1 MNLNSEN
8 EKVLV
13 IGGGNFGT
21 CLAFHLA
28 GKGKK
33 VVIFDR
39 STEVVE
45 GINKEHRN
53 LKYLPQYLL
62 PLNIRATSEVADI
75 DFSNM
80 SHAIIV
86 IPVQAIASVLRDFS
100 KTPLVNIPLICASK
114 GIDISSKMFPLDIIK
129 AEFGEKAFL
138 NASILSGPSF
148 AVEVMEKQPTAVAI
162 ASYNPAS
169 ALSAQALLH
178 DPFFRIYTSPDPKG
192 LEVAGALKNV
202 VAIAAGACVGFGFQ
216 VNTMAALI
224 TRGLAEMARF
234 GQALG
239 AQKQTFMGL
248 SGVGDLF
255 LTCTSEKS
263 RNYSTGFHLAK
274 GKSLDDTLKALGSVA
289 EGVYTAKAAK
299 QIAMDL
305 NIDAPLTFAVNEVL
319 YEGVAIGEAFKKVIN
334 RDPKSEE

>member
-1 MNLNSEN
+1 MILNGDHD
-8 EKVLV
+8 KVLV

-28 GKGKK
+28 SKGKR

-39 STEVVE
+39 STEVVD
-45 GINKEHRN
+45 GINQEHRN

-62 PLNIRATSEVADI
+62 PSTVEAASEVKDV
-75 DFSNM
+75 DFSNV
-80 SHAIIV
+80 SHAILV
-86 IPVQAIASVLRDFS
+86 VPVQAISSVLKDFLN
-100 KTPLVNIPLICASK
+100 TPLPGIPLICASK
-114 GIDISSKMFPLDIIK
+114 GIDIKTKMFPLDIIK
-129 AEFGEKAFL
+129 AEFGPEAFH
-138 NASILSGPSF
+138 NASVLSGPSF
-148 AVEVMEKQPTAVAI
+148 AAEVMEKQPTAIAI
-162 ASYNPAS
+162 ASYNPES

-274 GKSLDDTLKALGSVA
+274 GKSLEDTLKALGSVA

-299 QIAMDL
+299 QIALDL

>member
-1 MNLNSEN
+1 MSGKTEKD
-8 EKVLV
+8 KVLV

-28 GKGKK
+28 NKGNR

-39 STEVVE
+39 STEVVNS
-45 GINKEHRN
+45 INGDHRN
-53 LKYLPQYLL
+53 IKYLPQYSL
-62 PLNIRATSEVADI
+62 PHTIRATSEVGDI
-75 DFSNM
+75 DFSKI
-80 SHAIIV
+80 SHGIIV
-86 IPVQAIASVLRDFS
+86 IPVQAISSALHAFLNSPLR
-100 KTPLVNIPLICASK
+100 KIPLICASK
-114 GIDISSKMFPLDIIK
+114 GIDIKTKMFPLDIIK
-129 AEFGEKAFL
+129 AAFGPEAHFQ
-138 NASILSGPSF
+138 ASILSGPSF
-148 AVEVMEKQPTAVAI
+148 AAEVMERQPTAVAI
-162 ASYNPAS
+162 GSYNPES

-178 DPFFRIYTSPDPKG
+178 DPFFRIYTSTDPKG

-274 GKSLDDTLKALGSVA
+274 GKSLEDTLKSLGSVA
-289 EGVYTAKAAK
+289 EGVYTAQAAK
-299 QIAMDL
+299 QIALDL

-319 YEGVAIGEAFKKVIN
+319 FEGVPIGEAFKKVIS
-334 RDPKSEE
+334 RDPKPEE